1 MAADDPRQEA
11 RRIIAEVARSIDRR
25 LAVEVREVP
34 GQERLHL
41 ALSHAARRGELEL
54 PLEQVLAASGSSM
67 ARNELRLRIKR
78 ANDAMLFRP
87 MPDHRLSVKP
97 LPPPGQPGSRP
108 PRGRGR
114 R

>member
-1 MAADDPRQEA
+1 MATEDPRQEA

-25 LAVEVREVP
+25 LAIEVREVP

-41 ALSHAARRGELEL
+41 ALTHDRHHGEIEL
-54 PLEQVLAASGSSM
+54 PLGQVLAAGGSSM

-78 ANDAMLFRP
+78 ANDIMLFRP
-87 MPDHRLSVKP
+87 MPDHRMTVKAV
-97 LPPPGQPGSRP
+97 PPPGQPGTRP

>member
-1 MAADDPRQEA
+1 MVDTQEA

-34 GQERLHL
+34 GGERLHL
-41 ALSHAARRGELEL
+41 LLTHTHPQRHGEIEL
-54 PLEQVLAASGSSM
+54 GLEQVLAAAKSAM
-67 ARNELRLRIKR
+67 ARNEVRLRIKR
-78 ANDAMLFRP
+78 ASDTMLFRP
-87 MPDHRLSVKP
+87 VPDHRLDVKP
-97 LPPPGQPGSRP
+97 VAPPGGQTPFRT